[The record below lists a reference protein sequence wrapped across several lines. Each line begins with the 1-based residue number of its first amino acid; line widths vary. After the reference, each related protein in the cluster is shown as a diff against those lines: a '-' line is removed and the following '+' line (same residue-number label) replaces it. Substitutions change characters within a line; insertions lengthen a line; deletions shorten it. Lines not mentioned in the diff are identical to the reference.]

1 MQKKYELTD
10 DKIRI
15 YGEDA
20 DLTYN
25 FTLSRIRALHDIPM
39 HNVKIGDFGGYIES
53 ESNLSHDGAAWV
65 GGNAKVYSNAQVYG
79 NAIIRDNA
87 QVYGAAL
94 IGESAQ
100 IKGHSE
106 IKYLAIIGAST
117 IIDGYSVISNT
128 IHKGDEYLHSPKS
141 PALELQPPSLAVF

>member
-1 MQKKYELTD
+1 MEKKYELVHS
-10 DKIRI
+10 DKIVHEGR
-15 YGEDA
+15 E
-20 DLTYN
+20 LT
-25 FTLSRIRALHDIPM
+25 RIRALKDIPF
-39 HNVKIGDFGGYIES
+39 HSVKAGDLGGYIEK
-53 ESNLSHDGAAWV
+53 ESNLSQNGGAWV
-65 GGNAKVYSNAQVYG
+65 SDQAAVYGNAQVYG